1 MIDLTHPCLTLPL
14 ISAIGVITSLAGIAV
29 IEGIMKREET
39 DEKVHFLATGKGL
52 FILLSGVVVLWLLPL
67 GLLFWKQPGGV
78 GEAGDMFGSVTALFS
93 GLAFA
98 GLIAALFTQ
107 RQELITQRKELELQR
122 KELELSRREYKLQRF
137 ENTLFAM
144 LELFNGHVQSLED
157 SRIEHVGTGV
167 PGHFTSKETLISGRA
182 VLSHYANKVTDQIHE
197 ISLDDTL
204 ESEGLIQGDLDGV
217 REGYLQIYTEEFEQN
232 LSPYFRLL
240 YNTFRH
246 IDTAELSF
254 NDEGVLD
261 AETNVKLQQK
271 YAKIV
276 RAYFSTAEIRL
287 LMFNCVTEMGE
298 DFLPWIKKYQL
309 LKHLR
314 FDDAWENPALIEYYG
329 KEAFGERW
337 KKLILAKNRDF
348 DAQEWPKM

>member
-14 ISAIGVITSLAGIAV
+14 ISVTGVITSLAGVAV

-52 FILLSGVVVLWLLPL
+52 FTLLSVVFGLWLLPL
-67 GLLFWKQPGGV
+67 VLLFWEAPKGA

-107 RQELITQRKELELQR
+107 RQELITQRKELALQR

-144 LELFNGHVQSLED
+144 IELFNGHVQSLERLPKGAD
-157 SRIEHVGTGV
+157 NSTQ
-167 PGHFTSKETLISGRA
+167 PNKGRD
-182 VLSHYANKVTDQIHE
+182 VLVNYADELGN
-197 ISLDDTL
+197 
-204 ESEGLIQGDLDGV
+204 
-217 REGYLQIYTEEFEQN
+217 QIYTEPDYSTSFGYRRARRSLDEVLSKYDKAYIERFEQDV
-232 LSPYFRLL
+232 SPYFRLL
-240 YNTFRH
+240 YNTFRP
-246 IDTAELSF
+246 IEGAELAF
-254 NDEGVLD
+254 NDEGLFD
-261 AETNVKLQQK
+261 ASANEELQQK

-287 LMFNCVTEMGE
+287 LMFNCASQLGS
-298 DFLPWIKKYQL
+298 DFLPWVKKYQL

-314 FDDAWENPALIEYYG
+314 REDASLNPDLVYAHG
-329 KEAFGERW
+329 AEAFGERW
-337 KKLILAKNRDF
+337 PEIERAAEEYSKV
-348 DAQEWPKM
+348 E